1 MKFKFETG
9 EVIECFDDAIAKL
22 LRVDSRYE
30 ELNDETPKGRGKKSS
45 KKDETPI
52 EDNIPEDDETPI
64 EDETPKGDET
74 NDEVQE

>member
-9 EVIECFDDAIAKL
+9 EVIECFDESIAKL

-30 ELNDETPKGRGKKSS
+30 ELNDETPKGKGKKSS
-45 KKDETPI
+45 KKDEI
-52 EDNIPEDDETPI
+52 PI
-64 EDETPKGDET
+64 EDETPKGDEP